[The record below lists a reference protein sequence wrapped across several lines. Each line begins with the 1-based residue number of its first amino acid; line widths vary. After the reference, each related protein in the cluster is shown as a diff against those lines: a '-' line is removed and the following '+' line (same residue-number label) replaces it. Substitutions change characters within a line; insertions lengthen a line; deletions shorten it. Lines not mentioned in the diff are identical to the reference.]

1 MKTKKVGISG
11 GSGGLGLAITR
22 KFLAD
27 NYEVVWIGNNEAELI
42 QGKEM
47 LLKAFQGASID
58 YFVADLTNANDFE
71 RLHAWLAEHHQDI
84 TVFINNAGFTT
95 FGYVNEI
102 SEKWEENMIALNIL
116 ATYKLTRVFLQ
127 WMMER
132 NDGTIIN
139 ISSNSSFQPSPRITT
154 YAATKAFVTS
164 FSRGL
169 QEELKMQG
177 SNVLVMTVCPAAI
190 QDTAFKNKAKM
201 DKVKTFNGIAFTT
214 AKEVADDLWNGFL
227 KKRDFVVSGWKMR
240 ILYRIKWLVPYR
252 IQLWMVKNETKE
264 TI

>member
-11 GSGGLGLAITR
+11 GSGGLGMAISR

-27 NYEVVWIGNNEAELI
+27 GFEVVWLGNNEEELI
-42 QGKEM
+42 KGKEV
-47 LLKAFQGASID
+47 LLKEFQDASID

-71 RLHAWLAEHHQDI
+71 RLHAWLTEHHQDI
-84 TVFINNAGFTT
+84 SVFINNAGFTT
-95 FGYVNEI
+95 FGYVSEI
-102 SEKWEENMIALNIL
+102 SEKWEENMISLNIL
-116 ATYKLTRVFLQ
+116 STYKLTRLLLK
-127 WMMER
+127 WMMAR

-169 QEELKMQG
+169 QEELKMQD
-177 SNVLVMTVCPAAI
+177 SDVRVMTVCPAAI
-190 QDTAFKNKAKM
+190 QDTAFKNKANM

-214 AKEVADDLWNGFL
+214 SAEVANDLWKGFM
-227 KKRDFVVSGWKMR
+227 KKQDFVVSGWKMR
-240 ILYRIKWLVPYR
+240 TLYRIKWLVPYS